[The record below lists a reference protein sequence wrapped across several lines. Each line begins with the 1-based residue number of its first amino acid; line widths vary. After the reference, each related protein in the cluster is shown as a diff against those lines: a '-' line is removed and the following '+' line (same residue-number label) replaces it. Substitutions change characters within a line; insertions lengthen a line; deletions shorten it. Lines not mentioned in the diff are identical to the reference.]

1 MKRRFQGLHEAD
13 PTTGNGV
20 PEGLFFVRVARAQ
33 YRWHPNKPYYS
44 VRFNLLEPKPYAGQS
59 ITGRIYCTS
68 KALWKLTWFLR
79 DFGYD
84 AELFSHEEIDD
95 RRLVGLQGVVKISR
109 FVLNGATLLNFDGF
123 APATKWQELS
133 SPADSN
139 RRGSEVA

>member
-13 PTTGNGV
+13 PSARNEV
-20 PEGLFFVRVARAQ
+20 PEGLFLVRVARTQ

-44 VRFNLLEPKPYAGQS
+44 VRFNLLEPKAYSGQS

-84 AELFSHEEIDD
+84 PELFSHDEIDD

-109 FVLNGATLLNFDGF
+109 FVLNGARVLNFDGF
-123 APATKWQELS
+123 APAAKWQELS
-133 SPADSN
+133 SPADSS